1 MPNLNGMKA
10 AQKIYEKDKDV
21 VMVFVTN
28 LEKYAVQGYR
38 VDAMGYLLKPF
49 AYSRFA
55 EIMDKSLRRLER
67 RRAEEIVL
75 LNGGTIVRVPVS
87 NILYIEVIGHIL
99 TYHTSYGEYQMR
111 GKLSEK
117 EKELEKMGFARCNKG
132 YLVNLM
138 HVKGIVKNI
147 VQVGEEELLI
157 SRGKTK
163 YFAERFFGVP
173 QRL

>member
-1 MPNLNGMKA
+1 MIRVAILEDNAADAAVLRDSLRRYEEKRRGKLSFEIEECGDCLEFLDNYQPNYDILFFDIEMPNLNGMKA

-55 EIMDKSLRRLER
+55 EIMDRSLRRLER

-99 TYHTSYGEYQMR
+99 TYRVCAEI
-111 GKLSEK
+111 SEK
-117 EKELEKMGFARCNKG
+117 SVLR
-132 YLVNLM
+132 
-138 HVKGIVKNI
+138 
-147 VQVGEEELLI
+147 
-157 SRGKTK
+157 
-163 YFAERFFGVP
+163 
-173 QRL
+173 